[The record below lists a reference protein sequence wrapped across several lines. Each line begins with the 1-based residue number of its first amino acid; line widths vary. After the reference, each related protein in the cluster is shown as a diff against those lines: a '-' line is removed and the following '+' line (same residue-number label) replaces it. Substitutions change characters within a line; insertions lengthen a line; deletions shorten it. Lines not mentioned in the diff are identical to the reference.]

1 MLFRS
6 GNYLRMDDVNEKR
19 TLLEY
24 CLSSPETNIIGMDAE
39 GNFRYAK
46 EYRTPR
52 DIEHMMEIQRG
63 AEDFFVEYYSA
74 FHTGEGGF
82 GTDLPNAVIHLTDQ
96 VELTGECSDMG
107 KIRSIDDMTD
117 RGYAVLET

>member
-1 MLFRS
+1 
-6 GNYLRMDDVNEKR
+6 MDDVNEKR

-46 EYRTPR
+46 EYRASR